1 MIRWIAVLVTLLALS
16 GCITTRE
23 VVYRDGYYGD
33 GYADSRGYRE
43 GYSDSRYY
51 ERDGSTYSPSYS
63 GRGDYYTAAP
73 DTYGYSPSW
82 YVDYPAYYSLFWGFN
97 RTWYDPY
104 WYPDYYY
111 GVTYYPRNYFSI
123 GFGSGWGRSH
133 YGYQY
138 YSPYRYSW
146 VDNYYDWSPWHHHS
160 HHRHHRPSPR
170 YGSARN
176 EAERL
181 ARISDGYGG
190 GRRYGAHG
198 VSGQSGRGGY
208 AGNSVFDRYG
218 SSRGNRR
225 DADYGGRVDPRLNAG
240 ASGYGAAG
248 DAGVRRV
255 GSRDGSQEGYGAR
268 ALPRSRYDNGDGR
281 GASQPEQGYRRDTR
295 GSAQHEIGR
304 YRSETSPRRAYPQ
317 YEAAPPRRDYDAG
330 VAMPRDGVRTMSR
343 PSSGYERGYDRGA
356 MTRSAD
362 APIANDYRRSEVRS
376 RGYAAPQAEDG
387 YRMQTR
393 ERYSAPVQES
403 REYAPVQQESRSYSA
418 PSRGYDTGMS
428 APAPRYSEPAPR
440 FESRS
445 ESRSESHSES
455 RREASYSDDGG
466 VRRSKD
472 DE

>member
-1 MIRWIAVLVTLLALS
+1 MIRWIAVLFTLLALS
-16 GCITTRE
+16 GCVTTRE

-33 GYADSRGYRE
+33 GYADGRSYRDGYA
-43 GYSDSRYY
+43 DTRYY

-63 GRGDYYTAAP
+63 GRGDYYTGAP
-73 DTYGYSPSW
+73 DYYYGYNPTW

-123 GFGSGWGRSH
+123 GFGSRWGRSH

-138 YSPYRYSW
+138 YSPYRHSW

-160 HHRHHRPSPR
+160 HNRHHRPSPR
-170 YGSARN
+170 FGSARN

-181 ARISDGYGG
+181 ARISAGYAG
-190 GRRYGAHG
+190 GRRYGAQG
-198 VSGQSGRGGY
+198 VSGLSGRGGY
-208 AGNSVFDRYG
+208 AGNPVFDRYG
-218 SSRGNRR
+218 GARSGRR
-225 DADYGGRVDPRLNAG
+225 DADYGGRADPRQNPG
-240 ASGYGAAG
+240 ASGYGTFG
-248 DAGVRRV
+248 DAGARRG
-255 GSRDGSQEGYGAR
+255 GSRDGGQDAYGAR
-268 ALPRSRYDNGDGR
+268 ALPRGRYDTGDDRDAGQRGPGYGR
-281 GASQPEQGYRRDTR
+281 NAHQG
-295 GSAQHEIGR
+295 AQHEIGR
-304 YRSETSPRRAYPQ
+304 YDRGATPRRAYPQ
-317 YEAAPPRRDYDAG
+317 YDADRPRRDYDAG

-343 PSSGYERGYDRGA
+343 PASGYERGYDRGA

-362 APIANDYRRSEVRS
+362 APIANDYRRSDVRS
-376 RGYAAPQAEDG
+376 RGYAAPQGDEG
-387 YRMQTR
+387 YRMPTR

-403 REYAPVQQESRSYSA
+403 RSYAPVEQEARSYSA
-418 PSRGYDTGMS
+418 PSRGYDAGMS
-428 APAPRYSEPAPR
+428 APAPRYSEPAPS

-445 ESRSESHSES
+445 ESRSES